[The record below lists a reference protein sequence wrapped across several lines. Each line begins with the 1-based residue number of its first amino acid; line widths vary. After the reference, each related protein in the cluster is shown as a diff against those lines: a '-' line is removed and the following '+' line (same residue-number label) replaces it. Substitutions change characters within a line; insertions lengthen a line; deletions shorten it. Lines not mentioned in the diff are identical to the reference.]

1 MRPTFFRPHVFGTLF
16 FVASLANA
24 QSGSSERP
32 LSESLHGPAK
42 TAYASGTLLLNNGD
56 SVGALSK
63 FQQAYEASNDARL
76 LFNMAVCEKNLK
88 AYARMQSFLARY
100 EREAGATISAQDKA
114 TVDEALAAIKD
125 LVGAVTVTASVAGA
139 TVTADGEAVGT
150 TPLGLPMVL
159 DLGKHS
165 IVVEKP
171 GFDRAERDIE
181 IRGGQATALAFT
193 LTLRTPMGHLVVS
206 AEPGSTI
213 VIDGKTASQDRFDG
227 SLSAGTHEVEVT
239 ADGKAPYQ
247 ADVELRDQE
256 TRTLQVSLSSTRG
269 APLWPWIA
277 GGAALV
283 AGAVVGGYFL
293 FQTHDQVSPVP
304 VGANNIGQVQFSA
317 WRGL

>member
-1 MRPTFFRPHVFGTLF
+1 MRPTFFRPQVFGALF

-63 FQQAYEASNDARL
+63 FQQAYEASKDARL

-88 AYARMQSFLARY
+88 AYARMQSFLVRY
-100 EREAGATISAQDKA
+100 EKEAGSTISPQDKA
-114 TVDEALAAIKD
+114 TVDAALAAIKD

-171 GFDRAERDIE
+171 GFDRVEHDIE
-181 IRGGQATALAFT
+181 IRGGRATALTFT
-193 LTLRTPMGHLVVS
+193 LTVHNPAGHLVVT
-206 AEPGSTI
+206 AEPGSTV
-213 VIDGKTASQDRFDG
+213 VIDGKAASQDGFDG
-227 SLSAGTHEVEVT
+227 SLAAGTHEVEVT
-239 ADGKAPYQ
+239 AAGKVPYR

-256 TRTLQVSLSSTRG
+256 TRTLQVSLASTRG
-269 APLWPWIA
+269 APIWPWIV
-277 GGAALV
+277 GGAAIV
-283 AGAVVGGYFL
+283 AGAAVGGYFL

-304 VGANNIGQVQFSA
+304 VGANSIGQVQFSA